1 MMFLFYFKLRKVV
14 ILLGNRVEK
23 HTIRRNHKLWRYCDE
38 LCFKSKNLYNYA
50 NYIQRQR
57 FINSEKNLTY
67 KELTFELKYSDPFKD
82 LGSNSAQHT
91 LKMLDK
97 SWKSFFTSIKDYG
110 KNPNKY
116 LGKPKPPKYKDKNG
130 RHICVL
136 TNMQS
141 QIKDGYL
148 YFAFKYLKPCNNLV
162 KTNIQGKHLQT
173 RIIPKGSCYVL
184 EIVYETK
191 DIELKHK
198 KNRIM
203 GIDLGVDNL
212 ATLTNNVGAKSIVI
226 NGRPI
231 KSINQ
236 YYNKKRSELQ
246 SDLKKR
252 HSRNFS
258 SNLNKLQI
266 KRDNKIDYVFHCAS
280 KSIINYAM
288 VSDIDT
294 MIIGLNKTWKQESG
308 MNKVSN
314 QNFISIPYEK
324 LIKQIQ
330 YKAEENGIEVV
341 ITEESYTSGCSFL
354 DNEEICKG
362 GYNKSRRIKRGLFKS
377 NKGVVIN
384 ADVNGAYN
392 IIRKVFPNAFA
403 DGIEGVDLHPIR
415 VTV

>member
-1 MMFLFYFKLRKVV
+1 MFLFA
-14 ILLGNRVEK
+14 NRVEK
-23 HTIRRNHKLWRYCDE
+23 HTIKRSHKLWKYCDE

-57 FINSEKNLTY
+57 FISGERNLIY
-67 KELTFELKYSDPFKD
+67 KELTYEIKHSEPFKD

-97 SWKSFFTSIKDYG
+97 CWKSFFVSIKDYS
-110 KNPNKY
+110 KNPKKY

-130 RHICVL
+130 RYVCVL

-148 YFAFKYLKPCNNLV
+148 YFAFKYLKPCNNLI
-162 KTNIQGKHLQT
+162 KTKMQGKHLQT
-173 RIIPKGSCYVL
+173 RIIPKGSCYIL
-184 EIVYETK
+184 EIVYEAE
-191 DIELKHK
+191 DIELKPFN
-198 KNRIM
+198 NRII

-212 ATLTNNVGAKSIVI
+212 ATLVNNVGAKSIVI

-236 YYNKKRSELQ
+236 YYNKKKAYIQ
-246 SDLKKR
+246 SSLKKR
-252 HSRNFS
+252 HNMNWGNS
-258 SNLNKLQI
+258 LNRLQM
-266 KRDNKIDYVFHCAS
+266 KRDNKIDYILHCAS
-280 KSIINYAM
+280 KSIVNYAEGLN
-288 VSDIDT
+288 IDT
-294 MIIGLNKTWKQESG
+294 IIIGLNKKWKQKSK
-308 MNKVSN
+308 MSRVSN
-314 QNFISIPYEK
+314 QNFILIPYEK

-330 YKAEENGIEVV
+330 YKAEDKGIEVI

-354 DNEEICKG
+354 DEEEICKDS
-362 GYNKSRRIKRGLFKS
+362 YNKSRRIKRGLFKS
-377 NKGVVIN
+377 NKGIVIN

-392 IIRKVFPNAFA
+392 IIRKVFPNVFA